1 MGTAHLGE
9 FGSREAIA
17 VAKGELVEALPSAA
31 DGGVAVLNADDRM
44 VAAMASRTK
53 ARIVFVG
60 QSEDCDVRATDVVVD
75 DQARASFT
83 LNCSQGSARIR
94 LAVHGEHHVSNALA
108 AAAVA
113 LENGLAVADI
123 ARVLEGTKAASA
135 RRMEVTERADG
146 VTVVNDSYNAN
157 PDSMRAALKA
167 LVSMARSDRHFG
179 RRSWAVL
186 GEMGELGPESVVEHD
201 AIGRLAVRLDVSKL
215 IVVGTGR
222 TSRAMHQGAVMEG
235 SWGDESVVVP
245 DAAAAIAI
253 LEAELEPGDLVLV
266 KASKS
271 VELWTVA
278 EAILA
283 ATPNTDSENTGDANT
298 DGENGGDSQ

>member
-1 MGTAHLGE
+1 
-9 FGSREAIA
+9 
-17 VAKGELVEALPSAA
+17 
-31 DGGVAVLNADDRM
+31 
-44 VAAMASRTK
+44 
-53 ARIVFVG
+53 
-60 QSEDCDVRATDVVVD
+60 
-75 DQARASFT
+75 
-83 LNCSQGSARIR
+83 
-94 LAVHGEHHVSNALA
+94 
-108 AAAVA
+108 
-113 LENGLAVADI
+113 
-123 ARVLEGTKAASA
+123 
-135 RRMEVTERADG
+135 
-146 VTVVNDSYNAN
+146 
-157 PDSMRAALKA
+157 
-167 LVSMARSDRHFG
+167 
-179 RRSWAVL
+179 
-186 GEMGELGPESVVEHD
+186 
-201 AIGRLAVRLDVSKL
+201 L

-283 ATPNTDSENTGDANT
+283 ATPSDNTGDANT